1 MKRKDDPDKLNA
13 SRFLEYGSMI
23 MALVS
28 AIWLVVTMTQVTFP
42 GFDARL
48 LPPLLILLIAGAV
61 WGITLVR
68 DEAKRLGWTGWPSP
82 LLSLC
87 CWPSFSPSLF
97 RGCCHDD

>member
-1 MKRKDDPDKLNA
+1 MKRKDEPDKPNA

-68 DEAKRLGWTGWPSP
+68 DEARRLGWTVAIASVIALLLAQLLAFLISR
-82 LLSLC
+82 LLS
-87 CWPSFSPSLF
+87 
-97 RGCCHDD
+97 

>member
-1 MKRKDDPDKLNA
+1 MKRKDEPDKPNA

-28 AIWLVVTMTQVTFP
+28 AIWLVVTMTQVTLP

-68 DEAKRLGWTGWPSP
+68 DEAKRLGWTVAIASVIALLLAQLLAFLISR
-82 LLSLC
+82 LLS
-87 CWPSFSPSLF
+87 
-97 RGCCHDD
+97 

>member
-1 MKRKDDPDKLNA
+1 MKRKDEPDKLNA

-68 DEAKRLGWTGWPSP
+68 DEAKRLGWPVAIASVIALLLAQLLAFLISR
-82 LLSLC
+82 LLS
-87 CWPSFSPSLF
+87 
-97 RGCCHDD
+97 

>member
-1 MKRKDDPDKLNA
+1 
-13 SRFLEYGSMI
+13 MI

-68 DEAKRLGWTGWPSP
+68 DEAKRLGWTVAIASVIALLLAQLLAFLISR
-82 LLSLC
+82 LLS
-87 CWPSFSPSLF
+87 
-97 RGCCHDD
+97 

>member
-1 MKRKDDPDKLNA
+1 
-13 SRFLEYGSMI
+13 MI

-68 DEAKRLGWTGWPSP
+68 DEAKRLGWTVAIASVIA
-82 LLSLC
+82 LLLAQLLAFLISRLM
-87 CWPSFSPSLF
+87 S
-97 RGCCHDD
+97 

>member
-1 MKRKDDPDKLNA
+1 
-13 SRFLEYGSMI
+13 MI

-68 DEAKRLGWTGWPSP
+68 DEAKRLGWTVAIASVIS
-82 LLSLC
+82 LLLAQLLA
-87 CWPSFSPSLF
+87 FLI
-97 RGCCHDD
+97 

>member
-1 MKRKDDPDKLNA
+1 MKRKDEPDKPNA
-13 SRFLEYGSMI
+13 FCFLEYGSMI

-68 DEAKRLGWTGWPSP
+68 DEAKRLGWTVAIASVISLLLAQLLAFLISR
-82 LLSLC
+82 LLS
-87 CWPSFSPSLF
+87 
-97 RGCCHDD
+97 

>member
-1 MKRKDDPDKLNA
+1 MKRKDEPDKLNA

-28 AIWLVVTMTQVTFP
+28 AIWLVVTMTQVTLP

-68 DEAKRLGWTGWPSP
+68 DEAKRLGWTVAIASVIALLLAQLLAFLISR
-82 LLSLC
+82 LLS
-87 CWPSFSPSLF
+87 
-97 RGCCHDD
+97 

>member
-1 MKRKDDPDKLNA
+1 MKRKDEPDKPNA

-68 DEAKRLGWTGWPSP
+68 DEAKRLGWTVAIASVIS
-82 LLSLC
+82 LLLAQLLA
-87 CWPSFSPSLF
+87 FLI
-97 RGCCHDD
+97 

>member
-1 MKRKDDPDKLNA
+1 MKRKDEPDKLNA

-23 MALVS
+23 MAIVS

-42 GFDARL
+42 GFDAQL

-68 DEAKRLGWTGWPSP
+68 DEAKRLGWTVAIASVIALLLAQLLAFLISR
-82 LLSLC
+82 LLS
-87 CWPSFSPSLF
+87 
-97 RGCCHDD
+97 

>member
-1 MKRKDDPDKLNA
+1 MKRKDEPDKPNA

-68 DEAKRLGWTGWPSP
+68 DEAKRLGWPVAIASVIALLLAQLLAFLISR
-82 LLSLC
+82 LLS
-87 CWPSFSPSLF
+87 
-97 RGCCHDD
+97 

>member
-1 MKRKDDPDKLNA
+1 MKRKDEPDKPNA

-68 DEAKRLGWTGWPSP
+68 DEARRLGWPVAIASVIALLLAQLLAFLISR
-82 LLSLC
+82 LLS
-87 CWPSFSPSLF
+87 
-97 RGCCHDD
+97 

>member
-1 MKRKDDPDKLNA
+1 MKRKDEPDKPNA

-23 MALVS
+23 MAIVS

-68 DEAKRLGWTGWPSP
+68 DEAKRLGWPVAIASVIALLLAQLLAFLISR
-82 LLSLC
+82 LLS
-87 CWPSFSPSLF
+87 
-97 RGCCHDD
+97 

>member
-1 MKRKDDPDKLNA
+1 MKRKDEPDKLNA

-23 MALVS
+23 MAIVS

-68 DEAKRLGWTGWPSP
+68 DEAKRLGWTVAIASVIALLLAQLLAFLISR
-82 LLSLC
+82 LLS
-87 CWPSFSPSLF
+87 
-97 RGCCHDD
+97 